1 MGKTTY
7 KTLELPIEL
16 IQETKKIIQ
25 SGKANSFDEFVA
37 LVLKHELLNL
47 EQAENQIDLKVRS
60 IFRSSHLGT
69 RRESSYRWCD

>member
-1 MGKTTY
+1 MEKTTY
-7 KTLELPIEL
+7 KTLELTIKL
-16 IQETKKIIQ
+16 IQETEKIIQ
-25 SGKANSFDEFVA
+25 LLKANSFDKFVA
-37 LVLKHELLNL
+37 LVLKYELLNL